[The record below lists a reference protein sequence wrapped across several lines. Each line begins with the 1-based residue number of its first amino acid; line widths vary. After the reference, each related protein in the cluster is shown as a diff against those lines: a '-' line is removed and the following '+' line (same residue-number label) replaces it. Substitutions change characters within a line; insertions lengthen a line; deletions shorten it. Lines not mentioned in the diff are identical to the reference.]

1 MSEPHDREPPFHA
14 LIGARC
20 TLRDNGRARY
30 ELTVGPQHLNRR
42 GVAHGGVVGA
52 LLDTAL
58 GTAVVAAIAPEE
70 WCGTMQLSIQ
80 FREPVFPGT
89 ITAEGRMAR
98 RGRTAAFA
106 EGEVRDA
113 RGHLLATAEGVWT
126 IWPQRPPGPGPVA
139 PGRGGDGAAGRP
151 GDRGPQPSGQ

>member
-1 MSEPHDREPPFHA
+1 MSQPHDEEPPFHE

-20 TLRDNGRARY
+20 TLREEGRARY

-42 GVAHGGVVGA
+42 GVAHGGVVSA

-58 GTAVVAAIAPEE
+58 GTAVVAAIAREE

-80 FREPVFPGT
+80 FREPVFPGMV
-89 ITAEGRMAR
+89 TAEGRMAR

-106 EGEVRDA
+106 EGEIRDA
-113 RGHLLATAEGVWT
+113 RGRVLATAEGVWT
-126 IWPQRPPGPGPVA
+126 IWPTRPA
-139 PGRGGDGAAGRP
+139 
-151 GDRGPQPSGQ
+151 

>member
-1 MSEPHDREPPFHA
+1 MSQPHDEEPPFHE

-20 TLRDNGRARY
+20 TLRESGRAQY

-42 GVAHGGVVGA
+42 GVAHGGVVSA

-58 GTAVVAAIAPEE
+58 GTAVVAAITREE

-80 FREPVFPGT
+80 FREPVFPGMV
-89 ITAEGRMAR
+89 TAEGRMAR

-106 EGEVRDA
+106 EGEIRDA
-113 RGHLLATAEGVWT
+113 RGRVLATAEGVWT
-126 IWPQRPPGPGPVA
+126 IWPTRPA
-139 PGRGGDGAAGRP
+139 
-151 GDRGPQPSGQ
+151 